1 MKLKSRN
8 RSSIFDLPVRFGA
21 VPVDKE
27 PLGWQVETRRAE
39 FKVTKFQNAFPT
51 IRLPFQEVQRV
62 EFGHNKEFLAANEK
76 DFKPPRTFPD
86 GREPTVLW
94 VTTFTSC
101 ANCRATALTCST
113 LTRHFSPVV
122 TTMSF
127 SATKRGALLLG
138 HLGRRDARLLGLAK
152 RATL

>member
-1 MKLKSRN
+1 MKLKSPEQKQH
-8 RSSIFDLPVRFGA
+8 FDLPVRFGA

-76 DFKPPRTFPD
+76 DSSSANFSRRARTD
-86 GREPTVLW
+86 CSL

-127 SATKRGALLLG
+127 SATKTRCAPSRTFGKAG
-138 HLGRRDARLLGLAK
+138 CPVTWFG
-152 RATL
+152 